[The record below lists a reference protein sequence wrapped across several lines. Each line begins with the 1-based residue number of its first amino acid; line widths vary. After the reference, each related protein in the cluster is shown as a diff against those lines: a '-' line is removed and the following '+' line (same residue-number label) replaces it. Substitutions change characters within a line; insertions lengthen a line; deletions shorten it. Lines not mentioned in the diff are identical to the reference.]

1 MKTLIVIPVRMA
13 ATRFPNKPMALIS
26 GKTMIQRVWE
36 QAIESKLGNV
46 IVACC
51 DNEVYEHITSLG
63 GEAVMTDPTLPS
75 GTDRVFEA
83 IKNYNNTNQFES
95 FINLQGDMPVIDPK
109 DIQKSNFPL
118 LQGFDIGS
126 LVTNFK
132 DEEELRNKNF
142 TKTKIEWI
150 KNKKLGKATDFRR
163 DLKFSENK
171 EIFHHVGIYSFRFDT
186 LKKFVSLS
194 QSFNEKQR
202 KLEQMRAI
210 DAKMTIG
217 VTFVS
222 NVPLS
227 VDTEEDL
234 LHVEKLINQDE

>member
-1 MKTLIVIPVRMA
+1 LGA
-13 ATRFPNKPMALIS
+13 
-26 GKTMIQRVWE
+26 
-36 QAIESKLGNV
+36 AIESKLGNV

-51 DNEVYEHITSLG
+51 DNEVHEHITSLG
-63 GEAVMTDPTLPS
+63 GESVMTDPTLPS

-83 IKNYNNTNQFES
+83 INNYNNTNQFES

-132 DEEELRNKNF
+132 DEEELRNKNY

-150 KNKKLGKATDFRR
+150 KNKKLGKAIDFRR

-171 EIFHHVGIYSFRFDT
+171 EIFHHVGIYSFRFDA

-217 VTFVS
+217 VTFVN